1 MFRSHQNLRTSSALL
16 CVALFNYPLTDAYAD
31 ALRQRREKFR
41 QLTRTKKQLF
51 NTLITTYPVKHSPA
65 SIGQIDQ
72 VITMDSL
79 FKYESFY

>member
-1 MFRSHQNLRTSSALL
+1 MGEKIIGRKSEVLL
-16 CVALFNYPLTDAYAD
+16 
-31 ALRQRREKFR
+31 
-41 QLTRTKKQLF
+41 LTRTKKQLF

>member
-1 MFRSHQNLRTSSALL
+1 MSFQQNIALYFAETAYVCIISAKY
-16 CVALFNYPLTDAYAD
+16 VEMGEKIIGLTH
-31 ALRQRREKFR
+31 
-41 QLTRTKKQLF
+41 TKKQLF
-51 NTLITTYPVKHSPA
+51 NTLITTFPVKHSPA